1 MSWLDLGDAV
11 DIFTSG
17 VTKVVDVAGKVAD
30 AKFSWQTRQLDQ
42 KLKTSQIMQSEQQI
56 KLNNFMATNQVEIA
70 KVNAQ
75 AQLKRA
81 QDAAANP
88 GLYDLLQANMSTG
101 LGNIQTTLNGQS
113 GGNNIMLWLTLA
125 GVGFAALQYMKG
137 R

>member
-1 MSWLDLGDAV
+1 MSWLDLGEAV

-17 VTKVVDVAGKVAD
+17 VGKVVDVAGKVAD
-30 AKFSWQTRQLDQ
+30 AKFSWQSRELDAR
-42 KLKTSQIMQSEQQI
+42 LKTSQIMQTNQQI

-81 QDAAANP
+81 QEAANT
-88 GLYDLLQANMSTG
+88 GIYDLLQANMSTG
-101 LGNIQTTLNGQS
+101 LGNIQSTLNGQG
-113 GGNNIMLWLTLA
+113 GGNNLMLYLTLA
-125 GVGFAALQYMKG
+125 GVAIAGFQLIKG